1 MNKLQQEIKN
11 KYEENVIENGKE
23 KLFTD
28 VEVRFDGQDICED
41 ATIKL
46 VPSTE
51 DEQNGEG
58 DDNDI
63 FFYCNGIDD
72 LLNLCDINNGEDFMV
87 VDFFGYF
94 YDEL

>member
-11 KYEENVIENGKE
+11 KYNEYVMENGKE
-23 KLFTD
+23 PLFTD
-28 VEVRFDGQDICED
+28 VAVRFDGQDICED
-41 ATIKL
+41 VTIKL

-51 DEQNGEG
+51 KEQNGEG
-58 DDNDI
+58 DDNEI

-72 LLNLCDINNGEDFMV
+72 LLNLCDNNNGEEFMV
-87 VDFFGYF
+87 ADFFGYF

>member
-11 KYEENVIENGKE
+11 KYDEYVAENGK
-23 KLFTD
+23 KPLFTD
-28 VEVRFDGQDICED
+28 VAVRFDGQDLVED
-41 ATIKL
+41 VAIKL

-58 DDNDI
+58 DDNEI

-72 LLNLCDINNGEDFMV
+72 LLNLCDINNGEEFMV